1 MGGFLFLAKIWAV
14 FDTYCPVFLL
24 VMGFIATDRLAFVR
38 HCTGIWWYWI
48 YQQSINNLSTN
59 ILWYCGTVGT
69 FGDFSQNRGCCKH
82 YNTIFVKTIDKCKII
97 VTFGD
102 CKQKITENGKN

>member
-1 MGGFLFLAKIWAV
+1 MGSISHVLSSFSISNVIYWLDLTGFCTSLYGDLV
-14 FDTYCPVFLL
+14 VLDLL
-24 VMGFIATDRLAFVR
+24 T
-38 HCTGIWWYWI
+38 I

-59 ILWYCGTVGT
+59 LLWYCDTVGT

-82 YNTIFVKTIDKCKII
+82 YNIIFVKTIDKCKII